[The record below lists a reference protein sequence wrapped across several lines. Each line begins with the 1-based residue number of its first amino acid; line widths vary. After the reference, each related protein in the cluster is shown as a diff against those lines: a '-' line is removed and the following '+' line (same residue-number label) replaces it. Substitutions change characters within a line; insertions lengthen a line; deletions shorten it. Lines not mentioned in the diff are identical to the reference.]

1 VLTLVLEVT
10 MFARV
15 VTWEG
20 ADPATLEATVEQIR
34 ESSAGAPPEGVPATD
49 MILLTDA
56 ERGKSVIV
64 VLFASEDDR
73 RKGDET
79 LNAMSP
85 PIQDG
90 MGRRT
95 SVEMFDVAIK
105 MPA

>member
-1 VLTLVLEVT
+1 

-20 ADPATLEATVEQIR
+20 ANPDTLDATVEQIGAM
-34 ESSAGAPPEGVPATD
+34 SAEGPPEGVPATS
-49 MILLTDA
+49 MLLLTDR

-64 VLFASEDDR
+64 MLFASEEDR

-79 LNAMSP
+79 LNAMAP

-90 MGRRT
+90 MGKRT
-95 SVEMFDVAIK
+95 SVEMFDVAVQ
-105 MPA
+105 MSV